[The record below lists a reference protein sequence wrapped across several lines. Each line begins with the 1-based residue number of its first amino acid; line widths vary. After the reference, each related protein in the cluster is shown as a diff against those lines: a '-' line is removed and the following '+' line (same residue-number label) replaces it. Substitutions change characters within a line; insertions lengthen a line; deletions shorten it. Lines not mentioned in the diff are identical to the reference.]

1 MIRSGLV
8 IIFFALT
15 ILFGSQLGFCQEVQL
30 QKQTEMAM
38 RQIGHELLLASKD
51 STSRVLPIE
60 KTGEST
66 YLIQFENDFEL
77 NSDAVQGIVDTIFI
91 EREIA
96 SEYVLEILDCDSGK
110 AVYGYGRNLNVA
122 DEIMACGGR
131 MYERS
136 CYQMAITII
145 EPAIGEVE
153 QEQENEAKAW
163 WIWVL
168 IGMGLTLGFAYIV
181 NRTRKSSLSEDKSHL
196 IPLGN
201 YLFDKRNM
209 ELRINDEKMELT
221 GKESDLLSL
230 LHSQVNSTLERDVIL
245 NAVWGDEGD
254 YVGRTLDVFISKLR
268 KKLEGDD
275 RIKIVNVRG
284 VGYKLVLNS

>member
-1 MIRSGLV
+1 MTKSRGILS
-8 IIFFALT
+8 FFALT
-15 ILFGSQLGFCQEVQL
+15 IFMGIQLGYGQGAQVG
-30 QKQTEMAM
+30 KQIEMAM
-38 RQIGHELLLASKD
+38 RQIGHQVLSASND

-60 KTGEST
+60 KSGDST
-66 YLIQFENDFEL
+66 YLIQFEHDFQL
-77 NSDAVQGIVDTIFI
+77 NSDAVIGIVDTVFI
-91 EREIA
+91 EGNIA
-96 SEYVLEILDCDSGK
+96 TEYILEVFDCDSGK
-110 AVYGYGRNLNVA
+110 VVYGYGRNLEVA
-122 DEIMACGGR
+122 NEMVACGGR
-131 MYERS
+131 VYDKA

-145 EPAIGEVE
+145 NPVVGEIVDE
-153 QEQENEAKAW
+153 KESRASAW
-163 WIWVL
+163 WIWFL
-168 IGMGLTLGFAYIV
+168 IGLGVAAVLAFAV
-181 NRTRKSSLSEDKSHL
+181 KKSTSRKTEDHSHL

-209 ELRINDEKMELT
+209 ELRINNEKMELT